1 MGCAA
6 RIVWR
11 ETKTGGG
18 VGAVTHCWRACLP
31 AGWRVRWASV
41 SRRIDRG
48 AIVRRSRQVAH
59 FAGLRTEAGCSI
71 NVALGLQL
79 SVTANRAG
87 PNWHVY
93 PKGARREARRIFAGC
108 GAAGRGILKDPKAEE
123 RSLDCARDDKL
134 ESRPTESRGSS
145 KSQKRRPEASGTK
158 KEMTKTIHVGG
169 RPVWAEISLKAILH
183 NLRVIRKQ
191 VDGNGGAKNSKH
203 RERMILAVV
212 KSNAY
217 GLGAVPISKAL
228 QKAGTEW
235 FGVTC
240 ANEGIELRE
249 SGIRKRILVLTGF
262 WPGEEKRLLENY
274 LTPTVTRVDD
284 LRHLERAAKRFLGKA
299 SSRKSAHG
307 KSSRVRFHL
316 KINTGMN
323 RLGISPS
330 EVEAFARALAECPH
344 LELEGTFTHFASAE
358 DFIGG
363 QTVTQEELFRAC
375 LDRLRALG
383 VEPGIVHLANSGA
396 ICARPE
402 TWADMVRPGAILY
415 GYHQRFD
422 PPEKRSE
429 VMAQMPLEPS
439 LSLRARIISLRD
451 VPPGEAVGYSARFIT
466 ERPSKI
472 AVINAGYADGVVR
485 ARTNRGCALVR
496 ERRVPLVGT
505 ISMDLTTLDVTDV
518 PGVALG
524 DVVTI
529 YGKDG
534 KSAIEV
540 SDVAPEIGTVTS
552 DLLCALGRRVPKY
565 YV

>member
-1 MGCAA
+1 
-6 RIVWR
+6 
-11 ETKTGGG
+11 
-18 VGAVTHCWRACLP
+18 
-31 AGWRVRWASV
+31 
-41 SRRIDRG
+41 
-48 AIVRRSRQVAH
+48 
-59 FAGLRTEAGCSI
+59 
-71 NVALGLQL
+71 
-79 SVTANRAG
+79 
-87 PNWHVY
+87 
-93 PKGARREARRIFAGC
+93 
-108 GAAGRGILKDPKAEE
+108 
-123 RSLDCARDDKL
+123 
-134 ESRPTESRGSS
+134 
-145 KSQKRRPEASGTK
+145 
-158 KEMTKTIHVGG
+158 MTKAIHVGG
-169 RPVWAEISLKAILH
+169 RPVWAEISLQAILH
-183 NLRVIRKQ
+183 NLKVIREH
-191 VDGNGGAKNSKH
+191 VNRGAAKRH
-203 RERMILAVV
+203 RRMILAVV

-217 GLGAVPISKAL
+217 GLGAAPISKAL
-228 QKAGTEW
+228 EKAGTEW

-240 ANEGIELRE
+240 ANEGVELRE
-249 SGIRKRILVLTGF
+249 SGIRRRILVLTGF
-262 WPGEEKRLLENY
+262 WPGEERRLIENQ

-284 LRHLERAAKRFLGKA
+284 LRHLERAAKSFLGKA
-299 SSRKSAHG
+299 AGRKSG
-307 KSSRVRFHL
+307 GNKSRRVPFHL

-323 RLGISPS
+323 RLGISPA
-330 EVEAFARALAECPH
+330 EVEAFARALTECRH
-344 LELEGTFTHFASAE
+344 IELEGTFTHFASAE

-363 QTVTQEELFRAC
+363 QTVTQEELFRGC
-375 LDRLRALG
+375 LERLRALG
-383 VEPGIVHLANSGA
+383 VAPGIVHIANSGA

-422 PPEKRSE
+422 PPEKRAE
-429 VMAQMPLEPS
+429 VMAEMALEPC
-439 LSLRARIISLRD
+439 LALRARIISLRE
-451 VPPGEAVGYSARFIT
+451 VPPGEAVGYAARFIT

-534 KSAIEV
+534 KAAIEV